1 MNKNNP
7 NQHIT
12 EFLNYYCGMPTPPQY
27 AVMLKGKWGSG
38 KTHFINE
45 YKKILDIQNKKYIY
59 VSLYGVSTYDEI
71 ETKFLE
77 VLHPKLYN
85 KKTILAGKIAKGLL
99 KATLKVDLDDDG
111 KQDGTV
117 TGQIPSLDAN
127 DLLNTQGRI
136 LIFDDLERCSI
147 NINDLLGYINYF
159 VEHQEYKVIIIGN
172 EEELEKDNKYKDIKE
187 KLIGKTFGVVSNAEL
202 AYDSFIKEI
211 EDNKLFKDYKDE
223 ILTIYKQSG
232 YNNLR
237 VLRQVILDFDRL
249 VKVIKLTE
257 FNNEL
262 VKDFIKI
269 YFILA
274 IESRLSKY
282 SITDIE
288 ISKQDYYK
296 IILLND
302 NNSKTNENGYKLL
315 ISKYKFLDR
324 TEYIL
329 PLNIWSNILDSSII
343 EIEKIIDF
351 FHDSEYYFDEN
362 TPKWKK
368 LITFNRL
375 LDSELLGI
383 LKSVEIDLGNNKYN
397 NLNDILQISKQLLDL
412 QKIGL
417 YIIDVDKLYKLLYQN
432 IDFIFKNTF
441 VTDDQL
447 SEIKRYKRLSP
458 ERYDNSTFEY
468 LELKIEKFHLQ
479 NTKLDAQN
487 IVKYLKSEDEKL
499 YDLISTTRV
508 NSKYYNKAIL
518 SFIDIDELL
527 EVFLINENDS
537 AYTFG
542 ALINDRYQDELYI
555 PELKNEKDFLYTL
568 QGKVIEEQK
577 NRQGKISGYNLNEYI
592 LKPLE
597 KAINDLQTH
606 INNKKESKS

>member
-1 MNKNNP
+1 MNINP

-12 EFLNYYCGMPTPPQY
+12 EFLNYYCSLPTAPQY

-45 YKKILDIQNKKYIY
+45 YKNVLNENKKKYIY
-59 VSLYGVSTYDEI
+59 VSLYGVTSYDEI

-111 KQDGTV
+111 KSDGSIS
-117 TGQIPSLDAN
+117 GQVPSLNAG
-127 DLLNTQGRI
+127 DLLNTKDYI

-147 NINDLLGYINYF
+147 DINDLLGYINYF
-159 VEHQEYKVIIIGN
+159 VEHQEYKVILLAN
-172 EEELEKDNKYKDIKE
+172 DEKFKSEKYHEIKE
-187 KLIGKTFGVVSNAEL
+187 KLIGKTFEVVSNTKL

-211 EDNKLFKDYKDE
+211 EDNELFFDYKCD
-223 ILTIYKQSG
+223 IINIYKQSG
-232 YNNLR
+232 YYNLR
-237 VLRQVILDFDRL
+237 VFRQVILEFDRL
-249 VKVIKLTE
+249 SNTLKLQNFRE
-257 FNNEL
+257 KL
-262 VKDFIKI
+262 IKDFIKI

-282 SITDIE
+282 SISDIE
-288 ISKQDYYK
+288 ISKQKYFK

-324 TEYIL
+324 MEYIL
-329 PLNIWSNILDSSII
+329 PLNIWSDILDSSII
-343 EIEKIIDF
+343 EIEKIINF

-362 TPKWKK
+362 IPKWKK

-375 LDSELLGI
+375 LDSELPGI
-383 LKSVEIDLGNNKYN
+383 LKSVEIDLGNKKY

-417 YIIDVDKLYKLLYQN
+417 YTIDIDKLYKLLYQN
-432 IDFIFKNTF
+432 IDFIFKNNF

-458 ERYDNSTFEY
+458 ERYDNNTFEY
-468 LELKIEKFHLQ
+468 LELKIEKLHLQ

-487 IVKYLKSEDEKL
+487 IVKYLKDEDEKL

-518 SFIDIDELL
+518 SFIDIDKLL
-527 EVFLINENDS
+527 EVFLINKNDS

-542 ALINDRYQDELYI
+542 YLINDRYQDELYI

-568 QGKVIEEQK
+568 KEKVIEEQQ

-592 LKPLE
+592 LKPLK